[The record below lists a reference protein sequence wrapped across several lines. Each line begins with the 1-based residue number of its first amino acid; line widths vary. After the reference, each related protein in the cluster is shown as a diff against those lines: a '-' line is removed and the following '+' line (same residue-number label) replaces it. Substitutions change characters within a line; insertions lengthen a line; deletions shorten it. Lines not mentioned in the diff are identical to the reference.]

1 MKQVKQTPTR
11 GKRKIKFS
19 SSESESEEKLNRRPK
34 QKKTEEKEKR
44 VLEEE
49 ETRPAQKKISSCAQV
64 FIRRNKGI
72 VIKDPS
78 VVKELASKLA
88 KANQVIAS

>member
-11 GKRKIKFS
+11 GKRKIILSTSK
-19 SSESESEEKLNRRPK
+19 SESEEKLKRRPK

-49 ETRPAQKKISSCAQV
+49 KARPVLMHKCSQE
-64 FIRRNKGI
+64 GT
-72 VIKDPS
+72 
-78 VVKELASKLA
+78 KEL
-88 KANQVIAS
+88 

>member
-19 SSESESEEKLNRRPK
+19 SSESEEKLNRRPK

-64 FIRRNKGI
+64 FTRRNKGI

-78 VVKELASKLA
+78 VVKDLASKLA